1 MEKIKCFIVLFLF
14 IIFNS
19 IIIFASD
26 FDKNINIK
34 IENKNIKETTD
45 YVQVNLNIPI
55 LTIIGDKK
63 ISTKI
68 NDEIYNDVLVWRNEL
83 TEEAKSYNNDYKNY
97 NIEFSPFI
105 LDTKYKVT
113 YNKNNILSI
122 PMLYYQ
128 YSGGAHGLTTEKSY
142 NFNLKTGE
150 VIKLENLFRDG
161 FDYNTKINQ
170 YIKDKIAKKPEEY
183 FDNGTVFKG
192 IKTKQDFYISNDGI
206 VVYFQLYEI
215 SPYAGGIREFK
226 IPFSF
231 LESGLKYKL

>member
-1 MEKIKCFIVLFLF
+1 MKRINSSILLFLL

-19 IIIFASD
+19 IIVFASD
-26 FDKNINIK
+26 SNKNITPIL
-34 IENKNIKETTD
+34 ENKNIKETTE
-45 YVQVNLNIPI
+45 YVQVNLNIPV
-55 LTIIGDKK
+55 LTIIDDKK

-68 NDEIYNDVLVWRNEL
+68 NDEIYNDVLIWRNEL
-83 TEEAKSYNNDYKNY
+83 TEEAKSYNSDYKNS

-122 PMLYYQ
+122 TMLYYQ

-150 VIKLENLFRDG
+150 IIKLENLFKSS

-170 YIKDKIAKKPEEY
+170 YIRNEIAKKPEEY
-183 FDNGTVFKG
+183 FDNGAIFKG
-192 IKTKQDFYISNDGI
+192 IKTKQDFYISNDG
-206 VVYFQLYEI
+206 VVIYFQLYEI